1 MSETITEVISEA
13 VSETASAA
21 AAHLRMTQR
30 HKAGFEKKKAA
41 AQKEKG
47 LLIVYTGTGK
57 GKSTAAFGMGLRI
70 LGHDMKLGVVQ
81 FIKGALHSA
90 ERTVLSRDPLCD
102 FHVVGAGYTWDTQD
116 RNADM
121 ATAATGWAE
130 ARRMIEDPSYDMV
143 ILDEL
148 NIVLRYQYLDI
159 AEVLEVFAKRREMLH
174 IVVTG
179 RHAPDAL
186 VALADLV
193 SEITPVKHPY
203 RTQGIKAQKGVEF

>member
-1 MSETITEVISEA
+1 MKKTDTLS
-13 VSETASAA
+13 
-21 AAHLRMTQR
+21 HQRMKQR

-70 LGHDMKLGVVQ
+70 LGHKMKLGVVQ

-90 ERTVLSRDPLCD
+90 EREILGDDPLCD
-102 FHVVGAGYTWDTQD
+102 FHVVGAGYTWNTQD
-116 RNADM
+116 READIQT
-121 ATAATGWAE
+121 ATSGWAQ
-130 ARRMIEDPSYDMV
+130 AVRMINDPSYDMV

-148 NIVLRYQYLDI
+148 NIVLKYDYLDLT
-159 AEVLEVFAKRREMLH
+159 EVLDVFGSRREMLH

-179 RHAPDAL
+179 RHAPDRL
-186 VALADLV
+186 IEVADLV
-193 SEITPVKHPY
+193 SEIIPVKHPY
-203 RTQGIKAQKGVEF
+203 REQGIKAQKGVEF

>member
-1 MSETITEVISEA
+1 MKTDPD
-13 VSETASAA
+13 
-21 AAHLRMTQR
+21 AHKRMTER
-30 HKAGFEKKKAA
+30 HKVGFEKKKAA

-70 LGHDMKLGVVQ
+70 LGHEKKLGVVQ

-116 RNADM
+116 RAADM
-121 ATAATGWAE
+121 QTAATGWAE

-143 ILDEL
+143 ILDEM
-148 NIVLRYQYLDI
+148 NIVLKYQYLAID
-159 AEVLEVFAKRREMLH
+159 EVLAVFAQRRTMLH

-186 VALADLV
+186 IELADLV
-193 SEITPVKHPY
+193 SEIRPLKHPY
-203 RTQGIKAQKGVEF
+203 QTQGIKAQPGVEF